1 MNWLLGIIV
10 VGVLLIAG
18 CAVMFQVAT
27 KSAKDTI
34 DHAAQSTCYQAG
46 WFDGEMQTR
55 HTPPSGDSQCAAL
68 YANGLADAISGKF
81 NPPSD

>member
-10 VGVLLIAG
+10 LGVLLIAG

-27 KSAKDTI
+27 KSAKDTV
-34 DHAAQSTCYQAG
+34 DHAVESTCYQAG

-55 HTPPSGDSQCAAL
+55 GTPPSGDSRCAAL
-68 YANGLADAISGKF
+68 YASGHADAISGSF
-81 NPPSD
+81 NPPSN